1 MARLLAPSMKV
12 GLSLTKTVLKSLA
25 INVLLSIGVTV
36 ATSATDAA
44 IQKKIYGFFMTTL
57 IISNE
62 EIDEIMK
69 IVKLL
74 EECGLLINVV
84 RKSIKNETKEQKY
97 GFLRMFLDMLASSLL
112 GNLSKSQ
119 RVKSKYLDE
128 A

>member
-1 MARLLAPSMKV
+1 MKV

-44 IQKKIYGFFMTTL
+44 IQKKIYGSFMTTL

-84 RKSIKNETKEQKY
+84 RKSTKNETKEQKY

>member
-44 IQKKIYGFFMTTL
+44 IQKKIYGSFMTTL

>member
-44 IQKKIYGFFMTTL
+44 IQKKIYGSFMTTL

-97 GFLRMFLDMLASSLL
+97 RFLRMFLDMLASSLL